1 MRDQGGIQ
9 KLAIGNLFWRYLP
22 HQLFLLAFLAD
33 VTFRTSWGVPCFSW
47 SFSPALYHSILYAWI
62 VQHPDALPLPFL
74 FCLSVA
80 KDAAWG
86 RPVGQT
92 FLELFVLTVVVISQR
107 LTLIRSSFWVAWAFF
122 SFCLAL
128 FSVLPLLFCSG
139 APQGRTA
146 ALASWGWITFSYP
159 FFHLLFQKSV
169 LKGEGADARSLS

>member
-1 MRDQGGIQ
+1 MG
-9 KLAIGNLFWRYLP
+9 KLFWRYLP
-22 HQLFLLAFLAD
+22 HQLFVLAFLAD
-33 VTFRTSWGVPCFSW
+33 ATFLTSWEIPCFSC
-47 SFSPALYHSILYAWI
+47 SFSPGFSPALYHSILYAWI

-122 SFCLAL
+122 AFCLAL
-128 FSVLPLLFCSG
+128 FSVLPPLLCSG
-139 APQGRTA
+139 IPQGRIA
-146 ALASWGWITFSYP
+146 GLASWGWITFSYP